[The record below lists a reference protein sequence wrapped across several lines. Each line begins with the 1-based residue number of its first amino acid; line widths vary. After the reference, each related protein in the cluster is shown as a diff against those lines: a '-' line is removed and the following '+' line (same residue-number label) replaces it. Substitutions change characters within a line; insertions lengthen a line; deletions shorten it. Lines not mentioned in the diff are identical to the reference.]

1 VTENA
6 VLLDTCALIWR
17 ANGDSMHDLAMAR
30 IVAAALSN
38 ALFVSPVS
46 AWEIGLLSKL
56 RTGRSIAFWPDSQ
69 IWFARAISGA
79 GIKLAEMTPRIAIAS
94 SWLPGDIHNDPA
106 DRLLIA
112 TARDLG
118 VPLITRDSRIIDY
131 ARDGHCQVIA
141 C

>member
-1 VTENA
+1 
-6 VLLDTCALIWR
+6 
-17 ANGDSMHDLAMAR
+17 MAR